1 MDDVN
6 RPKQEVFLT
15 TKEVC
20 GLLKISKTMLYNLRA
35 TGEFSVVP
43 YRIGN
48 KVLWKQEEVLQW
60 METQRCHA

>member
-1 MDDVN
+1 
-6 RPKQEVFLT
+6 
-15 TKEVC
+15 
-20 GLLKISKTMLYNLRA
+20 MLYNLRA